1 MIHMYGRLCCYD
13 DLAGIYLLDVSDI
26 RAVYPQMKIK
36 LSAENGTITVVEY
49 KYVGA
54 KRIPA
59 AYPMVI
65 TAIMPVK
72 YFQVRPPLSIMS
84 MITGNPMMIMMVFM
98 LVMIVAFPNMLAGM
112 SPEDLQ
118 ELKKSQATAGDPM
131 KELSKLMGVGG
142 ATAAKE
148 DEDD

>member
-1 MIHMYGRLCCYD
+1 M
-13 DLAGIYLLDVSDI
+13 DVSDI

-84 MITGNPMMIMMVFM
+84 MITGNPMMIMMLFM

-112 SPEDLQ
+112 SPE
-118 ELKKSQATAGDPM
+118 ELKEMQKSSASAGDPM

-142 ATAAKE
+142 AAAAKD